1 MLAENGIFT
10 GEKLG
15 DKYFFKP
22 DTAVTPGEFLAMCP
36 RPDDIEPLSGI
47 IRTEFY
53 DDDAIPIVGKTLYFN
68 RAYVRSDH
76 LT

>member
-22 DTAVTPGEFLAMCP
+22 DTAVTLGEFLAMCP

-47 IRTEFY
+47 TALGMTLQNCEVSKQT
-53 DDDAIPIVGKTLYFN
+53 AII
-68 RAYVRSDH
+68 
-76 LT
+76 